1 MATNPGAPPAGR
13 AAHPSS
19 MLWAGAAAVVL
30 VLAFASRCD
39 DGGAAVRDLHVEALL
54 ASPGGFPPGW
64 WSLDIED
71 GAASFTTRTGAAQ
84 PIGRVVRFDGRELEL
99 GDAPDCD
106 RGGGLYR
113 LEREGD
119 SVRFEAVGT
128 DGCRQR
134 EEILTRGP
142 WRPYT
147 PLPHTTR
154 VPDARPARVMAE
166 VPVRGEPTGLA
177 VEAGSVWV
185 AALFSPEVIGIDP
198 ATNAVTTRIAAGYA
212 AEVPGVGAGEG
223 ALWVS
228 NWRRDTVVRLDTATA
243 RLTGSVDVG
252 LDPPGD
258 VLAVDGEAWVTS
270 AYDGTV
276 IRIDAATASVTDT
289 IEVTD
294 GGAGGPQE
302 VVAHD
307 GQVLVTVPGANQV
320 ARIDPATGAVSVF
333 FSGRVQ
339 SRIAVTRDAVW
350 AVEGLGATWV
360 TRIRADGVADL
371 RVGVGEGR
379 RPRALAATDD
389 TVWVLTERR
398 VPPTAESQLVRI
410 DAPTGKVVSRL
421 DVDRRV
427 RHAHL
432 AVDPSGDVWMTTAD
446 GVLRIDG
453 ATD

>member
-1 MATNPGAPPAGR
+1 MATIPGAPPTRR
-13 AAHPSS
+13 AAHRSWP
-19 MLWAGAAAVVL
+19 LWAGAAALVL
-30 VLAFASRCD
+30 VFALATR
-39 DGGAAVRDLHVEALL
+39 GGGQEEAVRDLHVEALL

-84 PIGRVVRFDGRELEL
+84 PIGGVVRFDGRELEL
-99 GDAPDCD
+99 GDAPDCEG
-106 RGGGLYR
+106 GGGLYR

-119 SVRFEAVGT
+119 TVRFEAVGP

-134 EEILTRGP
+134 EEVLTRGP

-147 PLPHTTR
+147 PLPRTTR
-154 VPDARPARVMAE
+154 VPDPR
-166 VPVRGEPTGLA
+166 PVRVVAELPVEGQPTGLA
-177 VEAGSVWV
+177 VESGSVWV
-185 AALFSPEVIGIDP
+185 AALFSPGVVGIDP

-212 AEVPGVGAGEG
+212 AEVPGLGAGDG

-228 NWRRDTVVRLDTATA
+228 NWRRDAVVRLDTATG
-243 RLTGSVDVG
+243 RLTGSVEVR

-276 IRIDAATASVTDT
+276 IRIDAATGQVTDT

-302 VVAHD
+302 VVAYA
-307 GQVLVTVPGANQV
+307 GQILVTVPGANQI
-320 ARIDPATGAVSVF
+320 ARVDPATGAVSVF

-410 DAPTGKVVSRL
+410 DATTGQVVSRE
-421 DVDRRV
+421 DVGRRV
-427 RHAHL
+427 RHAQL
-432 AVDPSGDVWMTTAD
+432 AVDPSGDVWMTTVD

-453 ATD
+453 APG